1 MLLLLRSLSITLTI
15 SLGIAFSLRNV
26 FGLWETFTLATILQF
41 VVAIIFK
48 SYEERAGKV
57 AQLTETLDELLS
69 RQEVTVECPCGKS
82 EVPVTI
88 FVDEESIVK
97 CDVCNNK
104 FRVVTEIS
112 TRLLTE
118 PLEVENMFDKL
129 NEP

>member
-57 AQLTETLDELLS
+57 AQLNETLDELL
-69 RQEVTVECPCGKS
+69 
-82 EVPVTI
+82 
-88 FVDEESIVK
+88 
-97 CDVCNNK
+97 
-104 FRVVTEIS
+104 
-112 TRLLTE
+112 
-118 PLEVENMFDKL
+118 
-129 NEP
+129 